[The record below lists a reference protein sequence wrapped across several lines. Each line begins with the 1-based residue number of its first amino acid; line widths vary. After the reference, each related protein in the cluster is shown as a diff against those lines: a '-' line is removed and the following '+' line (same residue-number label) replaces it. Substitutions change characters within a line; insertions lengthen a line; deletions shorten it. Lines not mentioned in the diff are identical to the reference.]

1 MIATGVLANG
11 SIEAQVT
18 GTTTLHGP
26 TAGTMR
32 GTASSSNN
40 KSRSSGEVGGSIA
53 GRGSEDILPGG
64 DDDA

>member
-1 MIATGVLANG
+1 MTCA
-11 SIEAQVT
+11 SME
-18 GTTTLHGP
+18 P
-26 TAGTMR
+26 FGTMR

-64 DDDA
+64 DDDT

>member
-11 SIEAQVT
+11 SIEAHVT

-40 KSRSSGEVGGSIA
+40 QVEKWEAAPVEAARTYC
-53 GRGSEDILPGG
+53 DH
-64 DDDA
+64 DA